1 MQKIRL
7 VVCDGFP
14 NVLAEKNC
22 RAGINI
28 NIKKHIIFYT
38 SSSKKEI
45 NNVKHEIIPY
55 TKITV
60 FSSNNSS
67 KGSLAVRKDP

>member
-1 MQKIRL
+1 MFWLKII
-7 VVCDGFP
+7 VEQEYTF
-14 NVLAEKNC
+14 
-22 RAGINI
+22 
-28 NIKKHIIFYT
+28 KHVIFYT

-45 NNVKHEIIPY
+45 KNVKNEIIPY

-67 KGSLAVRKDP
+67 RGSLAVRKDP